1 MIKIGDLNIDK
12 FYLGDK
18 SDAKIYLGDVKVW
31 PKQDKSDTDINSS
44 NDVKHYD

>member
-12 FYLGDK
+12 FYRGDT

-31 PKQDKSDTDINSS
+31 PQAIPT
-44 NDVKHYD
+44 

>member
-1 MIKIGDLNIDK
+1 MIKIGDLQIDK

-31 PKQDKSDTDINSS
+31 PQAIPT
-44 NDVKHYD
+44 